1 MWKKER
7 RCRFFI
13 PAYSRRDFS
22 LIKSL
27 VMVMGS
33 WLGKRRNQRS
43 EPYCMEHTAHHH
55 RLSMVEA
62 FCLLDR
68 IREREA
74 REFCP
79 QKAAGN
85 EERDCLFELFSL
97 SVLLVPRYILFRAA
111 EIKRLSW
118 ETAYTHNIHAVDC
131 YYNTT
136 SKDQQQK
143 SLSEQSKLSSSPSC
157 WVMREKKK
165 KDSNE
170 KSLFSLCAYI
180 NDRVACSPWSSPK
193 L

>member
-1 MWKKER
+1 
-7 RCRFFI
+7 
-13 PAYSRRDFS
+13 
-22 LIKSL
+22 
-27 VMVMGS
+27 MVMGS

-157 WVMREKKK
+157 WVMREKKRRIQMRI
-165 KDSNE
+165 
-170 KSLFSLCAYI
+170 LVFSLCLHKRSC
-180 NDRVACSPWSSPK
+180 RVQPLILSKIIKKILRWWLCVLSIRLSCTLGVTPA
-193 L
+193 